1 MVAPIVW
8 VLIIKIQTMK
18 LNRNTVPVSKKP
30 PIKIVQFGEGN
41 FLRAFVGYAFQRLND
56 EIAFNAGI
64 GVIQPLSEGLINKLN
79 EQDGLYTLFL
89 KGIKDSKTVQEKHLI
104 SNIVKGV
111 DPYEDFDAFRDLA
124 KESELQ
130 FVISNTTEAGIAFN
144 DSDTFDMRPPS
155 SFPGKLTWL
164 LYERFQYFNGDH
176 GKGLTIIP
184 CELINYNAD
193 TLKDIILQYVVKWE
207 LGEVFKTWLLEAN
220 SFHNTLV
227 DRIVPGYPKDTIEQ
241 HNAQLGYEDVML
253 VTAENFFLWII
264 EGGAGLKKKL
274 PFSDIDLDVKIV
286 DDIQPYRTRKV
297 RILNGA
303 HTAMVPFSLLY
314 GKRTVKETMDDPFTA
329 AFVREAV
336 FEEIIPTLEMDRD
349 ELESF
354 VIDIFDRFR
363 NPFIKHLLSSIALN
377 SVSKFKVRVLPSLL
391 AYIENTGRLPKR
403 LVFALA
409 CLIRFYK
416 GKWNGVQ
423 LPLRDG
429 KQEMA
434 SFIEAWDMPSIG
446 GTVSKILGNIDFW
459 GTDLTQTE
467 KLELAVV
474 MALEEMEANGLEI
487 GYKNYLSKV
496 IT

>member
-1 MVAPIVW
+1 
-8 VLIIKIQTMK
+8 
-18 LNRNTVPVSKKP
+18 
-30 PIKIVQFGEGN
+30 
-41 FLRAFVGYAFQRLND
+41 
-56 EIAFNAGI
+56 
-64 GVIQPLSEGLINKLN
+64 
-79 EQDGLYTLFL
+79 
-89 KGIKDSKTVQEKHLI
+89 
-104 SNIVKGV
+104 
-111 DPYEDFDAFRDLA
+111 
-124 KESELQ
+124 
-130 FVISNTTEAGIAFN
+130 
-144 DSDTFDMRPPS
+144 
-155 SFPGKLTWL
+155 
-164 LYERFQYFNGDH
+164 
-176 GKGLTIIP
+176 
-184 CELINYNAD
+184 
-193 TLKDIILQYVVKWE
+193 
-207 LGEVFKTWLLEAN
+207 
-220 SFHNTLV
+220 
-227 DRIVPGYPKDTIEQ
+227 
-241 HNAQLGYEDVML
+241 ML